1 MSIGG
6 SRKWLT
12 FLVCGQIATAGLV
25 FGGSDEFGRRVS
37 AGIKIGVPLTQVAE
51 TGIPGNEMQT
61 KRYTFGPVVNVNL
74 IRGVSVELSAIYKRI
89 DQQATATTV
98 LGYVVLSDE
107 DSYVIEENHRVS
119 TVGRSWE
126 FPIAAQYHFSLG
138 SIRPYVESGLSFN
151 HLADIF
157 SYPPFI
163 PQATVG
169 TTFEPTQHNTINRK
183 GFLVGAG
190 TEITHHFIHLSPGI
204 RLTRYP
210 TILYDSTVPPIP
222 TNSVDFLLGL
232 RF

>member
-25 FGGSDEFGRRVS
+25 FGASDEFERRVS

-74 IRGVSVELSAIYKRI
+74 MRGVSLEFGAMYKRI

-107 DSYVIEENHRVS
+107 DGYVIEENHRVS
-119 TVGRSWE
+119 TAGRSWE
-126 FPIAAQYHFSLG
+126 FSIAPQYHFSLR
-138 SIRPYVESGLSFN
+138 SIRPYVEGGLSFN
-151 HLADIF
+151 HLANIF
-157 SYPPFI
+157 SYPPFA
-163 PQATVG
+163 PGVVG
-169 TTFEPTQHNTINRK
+169 VTFEPTRNTVNRR
-183 GFLVGAG
+183 GLLVGAG
-190 TEITHHFIHLSPGI
+190 VEIKHHFIHLTPGI
-204 RLTRYP
+204 RFTRYP
-210 TILYDSTVPPIP
+210 TRLYDSTVPPYR
-222 TNSVDFLLGL
+222 TNAVDFLVGF